1 MCSAPSLESVLG
13 RTSVHKLQ
21 GFNAG
26 DPLHT
31 SLTLSPTLKYLTAN
45 STLLLGCLVEIANTS
60 NRKYIPYT
68 ATSTLFW
75 FPLQSRPL
83 KVYPPTYCHHHLPW
97 SSGSKLRS
105 HSWFLLLYSVI
116 MISCLVHF
124 RICSKS
130 AHCPFPQ
137 GHCLA
142 HVDITSYTDCGLGLF
157 RGLWVSF
164 LGFPHSK
171 LYMAVGGIF
180 SKCKH

>member
-1 MCSAPSLESVLG
+1 MSGGNCKYEQSKIHPIHCYL
-13 RTSVHKLQ
+13 
-21 GFNAG
+21 N
-26 DPLHT
+26 PL
-31 SLTLSPTLKYLTAN
+31 L
-45 STLLLGCLVEIANTS
+45 
-60 NRKYIPYT
+60 IPT
-68 ATSTLFW
+68 ATQSQ
-75 FPLQSRPL
+75 PLE
-83 KVYPPTYCHHHLPW
+83 VYPLTYCHHHLPW
-97 SSGSKLRS
+97 SSGYKLRS

-116 MISCLVHF
+116 MMSCLVHF